1 MHMDPFL
8 PQAVGAI
15 FFILLLGFILKFF
28 RQPHVVAYLIAGIVI
43 GPWGFGL
50 VTDSE
55 SISRLGTAGV
65 VLLLFFVGMETDIH
79 KLVQNWKLIIF
90 GTLMQIILSVG
101 CVWLLGLWFDWSL
114 ARIVLIG
121 FVISLSSTAIVIK
134 LLQDNGM
141 LSSSLGQSALGILLA
156 QDLAIIPMLIIIGLL
171 GAGNVDNVQLVKQG
185 AGTILAV
192 ALFGFIITR
201 KQVHLPLSKWLK
213 DDRELQLF
221 AALGICFG
229 LAMLTAWFELST
241 ALGAFVAG
249 MLVGAAKETLW
260 VHRTLDSFRVLFVAL
275 FFVSVGMLLDVS
287 FLINHWQQTAIL
299 VMAALITN
307 IFINA
312 IILKLSKFS
321 WKESLY
327 AGVLLSQIGEFS
339 FVLAAVGYQSSIIN
353 EYGYQLALCVISLSL
368 LTSPIWIGMSNKWL
382 KFDHKPVNNQ
392 VIDSTKTSTNEQ
404 H

>member
-1 MHMDPFL
+1 MDPFL

-28 RQPHVVAYLIAGIVI
+28 RQPHVVAYLIAGIFI

-50 VTDSE
+50 VTDID

-79 KLVQNWKLIIF
+79 KLVENWKLIIF

-101 CVWLLGLWFDWSL
+101 CVWLLGIWFDWSL

-171 GAGNVDNVQLVKQG
+171 GAGNIDNVQLVKQG
-185 AGTILAV
+185 VGTLFAV
-192 ALFGFIITR
+192 ALFAFVITR

-213 DDRELQLF
+213 GDHELQLF

-241 ALGAFVAG
+241 ALGAFIAG

-275 FFVSVGMLLDVS
+275 FFVSVGMLLDIS
-287 FLINHWQQTAIL
+287 F
-299 VMAALITN
+299 
-307 IFINA
+307 
-312 IILKLSKFS
+312 
-321 WKESLY
+321 
-327 AGVLLSQIGEFS
+327 
-339 FVLAAVGYQSSIIN
+339 
-353 EYGYQLALCVISLSL
+353 
-368 LTSPIWIGMSNKWL
+368 
-382 KFDHKPVNNQ
+382 
-392 VIDSTKTSTNEQ
+392 
-404 H
+404 

>member
-1 MHMDPFL
+1 MDPLL

-15 FFILLLGFILKFF
+15 FFILLLGFILSFF

-50 VTDSE
+50 ITDSE

-79 KLVQNWKLIIF
+79 KLVSNWKLIIF
-90 GTLMQIILSVG
+90 GTLMQIVLSVG
-101 CVWLLGLWFDWSL
+101 CIWLLGLWFDWSI

-134 LLQDNGM
+134 LLQDNSM
-141 LSSSLGQSALGILLA
+141 LSSNLGQSVLGILLA

-171 GAGNVDNVQLVKQG
+171 GAGNIDNVQLVKQS
-185 AGTILAV
+185 AGTILAI
-192 ALFGFIITR
+192 ALFSFIFSR

-241 ALGAFVAG
+241 ALGAFIAG
-249 MLVGAAKETLW
+249 MLVGVAKETLW

-275 FFVSVGMLLDVS
+275 FFVSIGMLLDIS
-287 FLINHWQQTAIL
+287 FLITHWLQATIL
-299 VMAALITN
+299 VIAALITN
-307 IFINA
+307 VFINA
-312 IILKLSKFS
+312 VILKLSKYS

-339 FVLAAVGYQSSIIN
+339 FILAAVGHQANIIN
-353 EYGYQLALCVISLSL
+353 GYGYQLALCVISLSL
-368 LTSPIWIGMSNKWL
+368 LTSPIWIGMSKKWL
-382 KFDHKPVNNQ
+382 KFAH
-392 VIDSTKTSTNEQ
+392 T
-404 H
+404 

>member
-1 MHMDPFL
+1 LTAMHMDPFL

-28 RQPHVVAYLIAGIVI
+28 RQPHVVAYLIAGIFI

-50 VTDSE
+50 VTDID

-79 KLVQNWKLIIF
+79 KLVENWKLIIF

-101 CVWLLGLWFDWSL
+101 CVWLLGIWFDWSL

-171 GAGNVDNVQLVKQG
+171 GAGNIDNVQLVKQG
-185 AGTILAV
+185 VGTLFAV
-192 ALFGFIITR
+192 ALFAFVITR

-213 DDRELQLF
+213 GDHELQLF

-241 ALGAFVAG
+241 ALGAFIAG

-275 FFVSVGMLLDVS
+275 FFVSVGMLLDIS
-287 FLINHWQQTAIL
+287 FLISHWQQTAIL

-339 FVLAAVGYQSSIIN
+339 FVLAAVGHQASIIN

-368 LTSPIWIGMSNKWL
+368 LSSPIWIGLSKKWL
-382 KFDHKPVNNQ
+382 KVEHTPLKPSV
-392 VIDSTKTSTNEQ
+392 
-404 H
+404 

>member
-28 RQPHVVAYLIAGIVI
+28 RQPHVVAYLIAGIFI

-50 VTDSE
+50 VTDID

-79 KLVQNWKLIIF
+79 KLVENWKLIIF

-171 GAGNVDNVQLVKQG
+171 GAGNIDNVQLVKQG
-185 AGTILAV
+185 VGTLFAV
-192 ALFGFIITR
+192 ALFAFVITR

-213 DDRELQLF
+213 GDHELQLF

-241 ALGAFVAG
+241 ALGAFIAG

-275 FFVSVGMLLDVS
+275 FFVSVGMLLDIS
-287 FLINHWQQTAIL
+287 FLISHWQQTAIL

-339 FVLAAVGYQSSIIN
+339 FVLAAVGHQASIIN

-368 LTSPIWIGMSNKWL
+368 LTSPIWIGLSKKWL
-382 KFDHKPVNNQ
+382 KVEHTPLKPSV
-392 VIDSTKTSTNEQ
+392 
-404 H
+404 

>member
-28 RQPHVVAYLIAGIVI
+28 RQPHVVAYLIAGIFI

-50 VTDSE
+50 VTDID

-79 KLVQNWKLIIF
+79 KLVENWKLIIF

-101 CVWLLGLWFDWSL
+101 CVWLLGIWFDWSL

-171 GAGNVDNVQLVKQG
+171 GAGNIDNVQLVKQG
-185 AGTILAV
+185 VGTLFAV
-192 ALFGFIITR
+192 ALFAFVITR

-213 DDRELQLF
+213 GDHELQLF

-241 ALGAFVAG
+241 ALGAFIAG

-275 FFVSVGMLLDVS
+275 FFVSVGMLLDIS
-287 FLINHWQQTAIL
+287 FLISHWQQTAIL

-339 FVLAAVGYQSSIIN
+339 FVLAAVGHQASIIN

-368 LTSPIWIGMSNKWL
+368 LTSPIWIGLSKKWL
-382 KFDHKPVNNQ
+382 KVEHTPLKPSV
-392 VIDSTKTSTNEQ
+392 
-404 H
+404 

>member
-28 RQPHVVAYLIAGIVI
+28 RQPHVVAYLIAGIFI

-50 VTDSE
+50 VTDTD

-90 GTLMQIILSVG
+90 GTLMQILLSVG
-101 CVWLLGLWFDWSL
+101 CVWLLGLWFDWSI

-141 LSSSLGQSALGILLA
+141 LSSGLGQSALGILLA

-171 GAGNVDNVQLVKQG
+171 GAGNIDNVQLMKQG
-185 AGTILAV
+185 VGTLFAV
-192 ALFGFIITR
+192 ALFAFIITR
-201 KQVHLPLSKWLK
+201 KQIHLPLSKWLK
-213 DDRELQLF
+213 GDHELQLF
-221 AALGICFG
+221 AALGVCFG
-229 LAMLTAWFELST
+229 LAMITAWFELST
-241 ALGAFVAG
+241 ALGAFIGG

-339 FVLAAVGYQSSIIN
+339 FVLAAVGHQASIIN

-368 LTSPIWIGMSNKWL
+368 LTSPIWIGMSKKWL
-382 KFDHKPVNNQ
+382 KFDHSP
-392 VIDSTKTSTNEQ
+392 TKTSV
-404 H
+404 